1 MPGHERHPEL
11 QKQIFNMMSAD
22 LAWTERDYKSA
33 ALTVVRTSPGPGLP
47 RLTSSQTKTSGP
59 LALWKRITCVMTLCT
74 DDKDQGFASLFIRRI
89 ARTLLDRLF
98 ANRTSWR
105 GTVADNQ
112 GC

>member
-1 MPGHERHPEL
+1 
-11 QKQIFNMMSAD
+11 
-22 LAWTERDYKSA
+22 
-33 ALTVVRTSPGPGLP
+33 
-47 RLTSSQTKTSGP
+47 
-59 LALWKRITCVMTLCT
+59 LWKRITCVMTLCT